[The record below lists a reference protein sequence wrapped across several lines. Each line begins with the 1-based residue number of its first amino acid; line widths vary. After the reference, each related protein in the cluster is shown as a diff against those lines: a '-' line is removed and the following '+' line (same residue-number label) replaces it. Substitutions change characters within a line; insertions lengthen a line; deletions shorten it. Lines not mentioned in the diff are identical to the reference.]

1 MYKVFVN
8 DALIIVT
15 DSLKKYHNF
24 PIYIFKDFVI
34 DELLY
39 RTRNGSTKGVILFC
53 DNLENDWNSFKAH
66 FKVIKAGGGLVL
78 NPQKEILFI
87 YRNGIWDL
95 PKGRTEKRETIET
108 TAVREVEEEC
118 GVENLEL
125 IKFLITT
132 YHIFYQNG
140 ELRMKETFW
149 YLMESNDNSTL
160 TPQLE
165 EGITVAIFKNKVE
178 TQQALENTYA
188 NIKLV
193 VESYQKS

>member
-34 DELLY
+34 DELMY
-39 RTRNGSTKGVILFC
+39 RTRNESAKGAIFFC

-78 NPQKEILFI
+78 NPQKEMLFI

-95 PKGRTEKRETIET
+95 PKGRTEKGETIET

-118 GVENLEL
+118 GVKNLKL
-125 IKFLITT
+125 VKFLITT
-132 YHIFYQNG
+132 YHIFYQKA
-140 ELRMKETFW
+140 ELRMKETHW
-149 YLMESNDNSTL
+149 YLMESDGNNSL
-160 TPQLE
+160 KPQLE
-165 EGITVAIFKNKVE
+165 EGITEAIFKNKVE
-178 TQQALENTYA
+178 AQQALKNTYA

-193 VESYQKS
+193 VESY